1 MIKESKISVT
11 HYSKI
16 ENGQNRIFIDDL
28 ILILQLRGISITQ
41 FFKKYFPSNDNIDY
55 SQISQELN
63 QAFYDND
70 VKKAKELK
78 LKILNTK
85 HMSTELRDR
94 ANLIIAVLNSKDD
107 KTDTAA
113 VKQAMHDFFKHQ
125 EWMNDENAIV
135 LLSNSIRKDNLNDV
149 TPLVMMLIRKYKDL
163 KEQSLI
169 KQRRLATVGINYLYV
184 LRKYFMDSDKVA
196 FKILSWLESLATDPE
211 LCLLRELTLYF
222 YFIYTNDDQAEGIKL
237 ILDQSGYK
245 KISDNLPD

>member
-1 MIKESKISVT
+1 MKISEALGKERKSLGLT
-11 HYSKI
+11 QGH
-16 ENGQNRIFIDDL
+16 
-28 ILILQLRGISITQ
+28 LILQLRGISITQ
-41 FFKKYFPSNDNIDY
+41 FFKKYFPLNDNIDY

-94 ANLIIAVLNSKDD
+94 ANLIIAVLNAKDD

-149 TPLVMMLIRKYKDL
+149 TRLVMMLIR
-163 KEQSLI
+163 
-169 KQRRLATVGINYLYV
+169 
-184 LRKYFMDSDKVA
+184 
-196 FKILSWLESLATDPE
+196 
-211 LCLLRELTLYF
+211 
-222 YFIYTNDDQAEGIKL
+222 
-237 ILDQSGYK
+237 
-245 KISDNLPD
+245 

>member
-1 MIKESKISVT
+1 M
-11 HYSKI
+11 
-16 ENGQNRIFIDDL
+16 
-28 ILILQLRGISITQ
+28 ILILQLRVISITQ

-94 ANLIIAVLNSKDD
+94 ANLIIAALNSKDD

-149 TPLVMMLIRKYKDL
+149 TPLVMMLIR
-163 KEQSLI
+163 
-169 KQRRLATVGINYLYV
+169 
-184 LRKYFMDSDKVA
+184 
-196 FKILSWLESLATDPE
+196 
-211 LCLLRELTLYF
+211 
-222 YFIYTNDDQAEGIKL
+222 
-237 ILDQSGYK
+237 
-245 KISDNLPD
+245 

>member
-1 MIKESKISVT
+1 
-11 HYSKI
+11 
-16 ENGQNRIFIDDL
+16 
-28 ILILQLRGISITQ
+28 
-41 FFKKYFPSNDNIDY
+41 
-55 SQISQELN
+55 
-63 QAFYDND
+63 
-70 VKKAKELK
+70 
-78 LKILNTK
+78 
-85 HMSTELRDR
+85 MSTELKDR

-107 KTDTAA
+107 KTDIAA

-125 EWMNDENAIV
+125 EWMDDENAIV

-149 TPLVMMLIRKYKDL
+149 TPLVMMKYKDL

-169 KQRRLATVGINYLYV
+169 KQRKLATVGINYLYV

-222 YFIYTNDDQAEGIKL
+222 YFIYTNDDQTKGIKL

-245 KISDNLPD
+245 KISDDLPD